1 MLKNDIGSTTSSSTT
16 LLQPLYCQRPVP
28 AYVNSTPSTSTSPS
42 LYYLLLPLLLSLF
55 SNTFNLQNATN
66 TVSYLAPT
74 DIIGHL
80 VWDPT

>member
-16 LLQPLYCQRPVP
+16 LCSNRCIVNVLCPPTS
-28 AYVNSTPSTSTSPS
+28 NSTPSTSTSPS

-55 SNTFNLQNATN
+55 INTFNLQNAT
-66 TVSYLAPT
+66 YPPT

-80 VWDPT
+80 FWDPT